1 LIRVAFM
8 NLLQNAEHSTN
19 VNVRDGDMADDRE
32 NEGLEASNEL
42 LVNFR
47 TAVFGAM
54 LDQKL
59 PRGFLECNAA
69 VRRGGLGSLGFDW
82 IMTGEQEF
90 ACGVR
95 LVSGFL

>member
-1 LIRVAFM
+1 LIGVSLV
-8 NLLQNAEHSTN
+8 NLFQDAEHRRN
-19 VNVRDGDMADDRE
+19 VNVGQGNRTDDRE